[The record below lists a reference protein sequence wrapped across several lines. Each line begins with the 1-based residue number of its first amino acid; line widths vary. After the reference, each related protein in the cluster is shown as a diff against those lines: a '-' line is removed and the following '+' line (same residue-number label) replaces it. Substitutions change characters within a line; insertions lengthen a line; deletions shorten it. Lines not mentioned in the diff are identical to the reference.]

1 MTTTRTV
8 TRAAITAAITAAL
21 TTALSTGIASTA
33 MAVPAG
39 PDKAGTSRTAAAEQ
53 PQDGWTGEGGLSLSP
68 ADNERVDAYVEN
80 AKQAE
85 RDISPQVR
93 AAAWIA
99 GAEVIG
105 FDNRLKSPDSLKR
118 KVATS
123 LKENPGQS
131 AEAALATLGDAV
143 RYTLQWRDDQY
154 TDGVTTAAQVLSAWG
169 NDSTKWSNTWG
180 RTQGYKG
187 LNTGWRAPRSG
198 QLFEVQFHTPASK
211 AAQEATHKLYEEQ
224 RLPGTSPERKKELQE
239 QQNALFAAVPVPAGA
254 DRLTAPLPAREL
266 APLG

>member
-8 TRAAITAAITAAL
+8 TRATIAAAL
-21 TTALSTGIASTA
+21 TTALSAGIVSTA
-33 MAVPAG
+33 MAAPAG
-39 PDKAGTSRTAAAEQ
+39 PDKTGTSRTAAAEQ
-53 PQDGWTGEGGLSLSP
+53 PEDGWTGQGGLSLSP
-68 ADNERVDAYVEN
+68 ADNDRVDAYVEN
-80 AKQAE
+80 ARRAE
-85 RDISPQVR
+85 RSISPQVR
-93 AAAWIA
+93 TAAWIS

-123 LKENPGQS
+123 LKEHPGQS
-131 AEAALATLGDAV
+131 AESALATLGDAV

-154 TDGVTTAAQVLSAWG
+154 SDGVAAAAQMLSSWG
-169 NDSTKWSNTWG
+169 NDNTKWSNTWG

-211 AAQEATHKLYEEQ
+211 GAQEATHKLYEEQ
-224 RLPGTSPERKKELQE
+224 RLPDTSPERKRELQE

-254 DRLTAPLPAREL
+254 DGLTAPLSPWEPAPMR
-266 APLG
+266 

>member
-8 TRAAITAAITAAL
+8 TRGAITAAL
-21 TTALSTGIASTA
+21 ATALSLGITSTA
-33 MAVPAG
+33 VAVPAG
-39 PDKAGTSRTAAAEQ
+39 PDRAGASRTAVAQQ
-53 PQDGWTGEGGLSLSP
+53 PGDGWTGDGGLSLGP
-68 ADNERVDAYVEN
+68 ADNQRVDDYIEGARR
-80 AKQAE
+80 AE

-105 FDNRLKSPDSLKR
+105 FENRLKSPDSLKR

-123 LKENPGQS
+123 LKEHPGQS
-131 AEAALATLGDAV
+131 AEDALATLSDAV
-143 RYTLQWRDDQY
+143 RYTLQLRDDQY
-154 TDGVTTAAQVLSAWG
+154 TDGVTTAARTLSAWG

-180 RTQGYKG
+180 RSQGYKG
-187 LNTGWRAPRSG
+187 LNTVWRAPRSA

-211 AAQEATHKLYEEQ
+211 QAQEATHKLYEEQ
-224 RLPGTSPERKKELQE
+224 RLPGTGPERKKQLQE

-254 DRLTAPLPAREL
+254 DRLTAPLPARVPV
-266 APLG
+266 PLG

>member
-1 MTTTRTV
+1 MTITRTV
-8 TRAAITAAITAAL
+8 TRAAIAAAL
-21 TTALSTGIASTA
+21 TTALGTGIASTA

-39 PDKAGTSRTAAAEQ
+39 PAKTGTSQTATAQQ
-53 PQDGWTGEGGLSLSP
+53 PGDGWTGEGGLSLSP
-68 ADNERVDAYVEN
+68 ADNKRVDDYVEN
-80 AKQAE
+80 AERAE
-85 RDISPQVR
+85 RAISPQVR

-105 FDNRLKSPDSLKR
+105 FENRLKSPDSLKR

-123 LKENPGQS
+123 LREHPGQS
-131 AEAALATLGDAV
+131 AEAGLATLGDAV

-154 TDGVTTAAQVLSAWG
+154 TDGVTTAAQVLSSWG

-180 RTQGYKG
+180 RTDGYRG

-211 AAQEATHKLYEEQ
+211 WAQEATHKLYEEQ

-254 DRLTAPLPAREL
+254 DRLTAPAAPRVP

>member
-1 MTTTRTV
+1 MTITRTV
-8 TRAAITAAITAAL
+8 TRAAIAAAL
-21 TTALSTGIASTA
+21 TTALATGITSTA

-39 PDKAGTSRTAAAEQ
+39 TANADTSQTAAGRQ
-53 PQDGWTGEGGLSLSP
+53 PGDGWTGEGGLSLSP
-68 ADNERVDAYVEN
+68 ADNKRVDAYVEN
-80 AKQAE
+80 AKRAE
-85 RDISPQVR
+85 RAISPQVR

-105 FDNRLKSPDSLKR
+105 FENRLKSPDSLKR

-123 LKENPGQS
+123 LKEHPGQS
-131 AEAALATLGDAV
+131 AEAALATLSDAV
-143 RYTLQWRDDQY
+143 RYTLQWNEDQY
-154 TDGVTTAAQVLSAWG
+154 TDGVTTAAHVLSSWG

-211 AAQEATHKLYEEQ
+211 WAQEATHKLYEEQ
-224 RLPGTSPERKKELQE
+224 RLPGTSPERKRELQE
-239 QQNALFAAVPVPAGA
+239 QQNAFFAAVPVPAGA
-254 DRLTAPLPAREL
+254 DRLTAPLSPRVP